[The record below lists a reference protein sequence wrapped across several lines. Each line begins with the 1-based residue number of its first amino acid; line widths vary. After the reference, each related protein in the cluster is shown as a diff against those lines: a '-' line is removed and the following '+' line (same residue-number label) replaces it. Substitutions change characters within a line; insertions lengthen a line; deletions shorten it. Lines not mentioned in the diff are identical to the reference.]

1 MDVGCGEGRFGRFIT
16 ENHLLMSYTGVDFSQ
31 ELVDVAAASLSGIYE
46 IRDLNQ
52 PNCLAG
58 LNQFDIVACLA
69 TLQHIPGRDN
79 RIRLLSELGN
89 HLNPGGRIFLS
100 NWQFPSSQRQM
111 KKVIDWTNVG
121 LNSGDVE
128 KHDYLLTWQRGGD
141 GVRYVSWIGPEE
153 MVHYAQAADLE
164 IVDQFRSDGREGD
177 LNLYSVLRKR
187 SRV

>member
-1 MDVGCGEGRFGRFIT
+1 
-16 ENHLLMSYTGVDFSQ
+16 
-31 ELVDVAAASLSGIYE
+31 
-46 IRDLNQ
+46 
-52 PNCLAG
+52 
-58 LNQFDIVACLA
+58 
-69 TLQHIPGRDN
+69 
-79 RIRLLSELGN
+79 
-89 HLNPGGRIFLS
+89 
-100 NWQFPSSQRQM
+100 M